1 MVINWRLEI
10 AESRD
15 SEKYRKTV
23 ESFVR
28 PAMDYLCERLNENDL
43 SDFDNT
49 DELFKK
55 IFDEMPIMNFK
66 RRSDYNQHYKGP
78 DFFIEYNAYTNIY
91 FEDSSSCIRREII
104 LDKLFK
110 DDEKI

>member
-10 AESRD
+10 APLYNTVA
-15 SEKYRKTV
+15 YRKTV
-23 ESFVR
+23 ESYVK
-28 PAMDYLCERLNENDL
+28 PAMDYLCERINENDL
-43 SDFDNT
+43 SDFENT

-55 IFDEMPIMNFK
+55 IFDEMPIMNFR
-66 RRSDYNQHYKGP
+66 RRSDYNQHYNGP
-78 DFFIEYNAYTNIY
+78 DFFIQYNKYTDIY